1 MVNIK
6 NQTSRNIIFY
16 FLYDKF
22 THLKN
27 KSFILQIYKK
37 IQSNQNGM
45 PSNYGSIGYWF
56 IDDLTEIW
64 GTYREFY
71 LKT

>member
-1 MVNIK
+1 MVYIK

-16 FLYDKF
+16 FLYDNF

-37 IQSNQNGM
+37 IHGNQNGI
-45 PSNYGSIGYWF
+45 PSSYDSINYWF